1 MFLLWV
7 LILNVFEVS
16 SSPLSRSSIVGGQDA
31 KEGQWPWMVYLK
43 IVPKHTKQEGHNECG
58 GSLISERWVLTAAHC
73 FDEPPELS
81 QSRAL
86 LGGYQLAAA
95 PRHRQVRKL
104 KRTVLHERYRA
115 STRQRSGS
123 DIALVE
129 LDSPVTYTKFVQPVH
144 LARGSDHFTP
154 NSECWA
160 TGWGQTGEDKPLPKP
175 YTLQQVRLSI
185 MKRQLCK
192 KLFKGRWVIMADM
205 LCAGFQHGGKDTCT
219 LGTSS
224 PTGAQQCEPGQYLDG
239 RLLGKLRLLLEEGDS
254 GGPLVCKKK
263 TVWVQAGIVSI
274 GDGCGKPNSPGI
286 YTRVSSFRTW
296 IKTHVKDG
304 GFWD

>member
-219 LGTSS
+219 
-224 PTGAQQCEPGQYLDG
+224 
-239 RLLGKLRLLLEEGDS
+239 GDS